1 MAEGSLITDELKKM
15 IGVSWE
21 PVIFKI
27 EEGAIQR
34 YAQAIGDPNPLFNDA
49 DYANKSK
56 YGRIICPPG
65 FTGWPVKA
73 GFSVFKV
80 VDLLIKAGA
89 PPRLLDGGVE
99 YEFLEPVGAGDTLVA
114 TVKVVNIT
122 ERETKMGKTMFT
134 KIETTFLNQ
143 NGNVALKGWSTMI
156 QF

>member
-15 IGVSWE
+15 IGVPSE
-21 PVIFKI
+21 PVIFRI

-34 YAQAIGDPNPLFNDA
+34 YAQAIGDTNPLFNDA
-49 DYANKSK
+49 DYAKKSK
-56 YGRIICPPG
+56 YGRMICPPG
-65 FTGWPVKA
+65 FTGWPVKT
-73 GFSVFKV
+73 GFSVFNLF
-80 VDLLIKAGA
+80 DSLIKAGA

-143 NGNVALKGWSTMI
+143 NGNVAMKGWSTMI